1 MILMLSCLRMKDL
14 LDTLGRAAAPLKAP
28 LFHSEGATF
37 SVTTLLVLLAAL
49 LALFWLSGML
59 RRWILAGRIGMGS
72 ADEGVR
78 YAVGSIVRYVVIVL
92 GLLAILEGLGVRL
105 DAITVVAGA
114 LGVGIGFGL
123 QHVTSN
129 FVSGLVLLVERP
141 IKVGDR
147 IEVNGVNGDV
157 VKIAPRA
164 TTIVTNDNIAMIVPN
179 SSFITSTVVNWSY
192 SDRNVRISVP
202 VGVSYRSDLEVTKAV
217 LLEVAREHPGVLADP
232 APDVVCDGFGDSAI
246 NLILRVWTAT
256 FTTRPLM
263 LRSDLNFA
271 ITRAFREKSIE
282 IPYPQRELHMK
293 SGSLSAGT

>member
-1 MILMLSCLRMKDL
+1 M
-14 LDTLGRAAAPLKAP
+14 
-28 LFHSEGATF
+28 
-37 SVTTLLVLLAAL
+37 TLLLLAFSL
-49 LALFWLSGML
+49 VALFWLSGRL
-59 RRWILAGRIGMGS
+59 RAWIMAGRVGMRG

-92 GLLAILEGLGVRL
+92 GLLAILQAVGVRL

-123 QHVTSN
+123 QQVTSN

-147 IEVNGVNGDV
+147 IEVDGLSGDV

-192 SDRNVRISVP
+192 SDRNVRIAIP
-202 VGVSYRSDLEVTKAV
+202 VGVSYRSDPEHVKAV
-217 LLEVAREHPGVLADP
+217 LLAVARTHPGVLADP
-232 APDVVCDGFGDSAI
+232 APDVVFKGFGDSA
-246 NLILRVWTAT
+246 LDLTLRVWTGT
-256 FTTRPLM
+256 FTTRPTI

-271 ITRAFREKSIE
+271 IFEAFRDEGIE
-282 IPYPQRELHMK
+282 IPFPQRDVHIRD
-293 SGSLSAGT
+293 GNPGVRA